1 MKQIT
6 KWFFPKQK
14 TYCRGERM
22 TLGQWCEQ
30 ERKDIQRRTG
40 KECIIKENASGQIAV
55 YKLTKNQKKGK
66 NNE

>member
-1 MKQIT
+1 
-6 KWFFPKQK
+6 
-14 TYCRGERM
+14 M

>member
-1 MKQIT
+1 
-6 KWFFPKQK
+6 
-14 TYCRGERM
+14 M

-40 KECIIKENASGQIAV
+40 KECIIKENVSGQIAV